1 MELNKKE
8 KILLYAFLKKH
19 EKELEKELYTLKY
32 RLEKEVFDSLTIEEI
47 QVLDKSI

>member
-1 MELNKKE
+1 LELNKKE

>member
-1 MELNKKE
+1 LELSKKD

-47 QVLDKSI
+47 QVLDKTT

>member
-1 MELNKKE
+1 LELNKEE

-19 EKELEKELYTLKY
+19 EAELKKELYSLKY

-47 QVLDKSI
+47 QVLDKTV